1 MLTAPGHAALD
12 PQANV
17 SKPKSTKATIQPLVS
32 PTASGGHVCAE
43 SGSAGAAG
51 DSAGEAE
58 TSVQGEAEPSKP
70 MSGNGCAVRGTVD
83 QLSMTAV
90 IFPIS
95 DGVVVAVPKETLST
109 QLQESLKTAPVTTK
123 LVLATKTSSTSG
135 AITPTTFVTS
145 FVQGFPSSISLPAE
159 FHDQVPASQ
168 VQQEGKGKDQYS
180 LATGQVV
187 VGVLVLV
194 GFGKV
199 IEHVVKKA
207 WNALGMCYSR
217 YSFQF
222 FKCLPN
228 PMKPSIFVSF
238 AFVVIAGQRFST
250 RRSNTMACVLTNMLV
265 GSQWRAAR
273 GRGYPSLRPSV
284 VDWLHRRCLPLGP
297 IVASFSLVVGILDCP
312 NMGCRGG
319 A

>member
-1 MLTAPGHAALD
+1 M
-12 PQANV
+12 
-17 SKPKSTKATIQPLVS
+17 SS
-32 PTASGGHVCAE
+32 TASAGLICAE

-58 TSVQGEAEPSKP
+58 TSVQGEAEPSKT
-70 MSGNGCAVRGTVD
+70 MSENGCAVRGTVD
-83 QLSMTAV
+83 QLSMTTV

-95 DGVVVAVPKETLST
+95 DGVVVAVPQATLST

-135 AITPTTFVTS
+135 VITPTTFVTS
-145 FVQGFPSSISLPAE
+145 FVQEFPSSISLPAE
-159 FHDQVPASQ
+159 FHDQASQ
-168 VQQEGKGKDQYS
+168 QGKGKDQSS
-180 LATGQVV
+180 LATGQVI

-194 GFGKV
+194 GVGKV
-199 IEHVVKKA
+199 VEHLVKKA
-207 WNALGMCYSR
+207 WNAIGMCYGR
-217 YSFQF
+217 YSFHF
-222 FKCLPN
+222 FKCLRN

-238 AFVVIAGQRFST
+238 AFVVTAGQGFST

-273 GRGYPSLRPSV
+273 GRGFPSLRPSV
-284 VDWLHRRCLPLGP
+284 VDWLHRRCLPLAS
-297 IVASFSLVVGILDCP
+297 IMASFVLVVGILDCP